1 MRSGLRTIKI
11 LFLSKNLYSEWIDG
25 VNDMGQDVF
34 SKFQSAMQDMERILR
49 EKKAAERRAVSLED
63 QLAELDRAISNL
75 DDIRDSFGYEAD
87 SLANLLGKGIERAMR
102 SNSGAGFLD
111 MMNAR
116 NTFYGNLYNS
126 LIDNSGEQILEDV
139 DHVYRYELDD
149 PLDELK
155 AIRAQKQ
162 REYFE
167 QKGMINTFSARLA
180 GM

>member
-1 MRSGLRTIKI
+1 
-11 LFLSKNLYSEWIDG
+11 
-25 VNDMGQDVF
+25 
-34 SKFQSAMQDMERILR
+34 
-49 EKKAAERRAVSLED
+49 
-63 QLAELDRAISNL
+63 
-75 DDIRDSFGYEAD
+75 
-87 SLANLLGKGIERAMR
+87 
-102 SNSGAGFLD
+102 